1 MKDEF
6 TVTFTAEVT
15 AIFQD
20 TEDRIEFLR
29 SEQFKEEAREA
40 ILASEAAHVDARI
53 RDVKVFISKEGIE
66 DENR

>member
-20 TEDRIEFLR
+20 TEDMVEYLR
-29 SEQFKEEAREA
+29 SDKFKADAREA
-40 ILASEAAHVDARI
+40 ILASEAAHTDAQI

-66 DENR
+66 NENR

>member
-20 TEDRIEFLR
+20 HKDMIEYLR
-29 SEQFKEEAREA
+29 SEQFKSDAREA
-40 ILASEAAHVDARI
+40 ILASEAAHTDARI
-53 RDVKVFISKEGIE
+53 RDVKVFISKEGINN
-66 DENR
+66 ENR